1 MNLDTDIT
9 PFTKI
14 NSKWITGLNLKCK
27 TIKLLEDNIGEN
39 LDDLG
44 FGDDF
49 LDTTPKAGS
58 MKEKTDKL
66 DFTTIQDCS
75 VKDTVKRIKRQA
87 ICWEKIFSKHIP
99 DKELV
104 PTQRTLRIQQ

>member
-1 MNLDTDIT
+1 
-9 PFTKI
+9 
-14 NSKWITGLNLKCK
+14 
-27 TIKLLEDNIGEN
+27 
-39 LDDLG
+39 
-44 FGDDF
+44 
-49 LDTTPKAGS
+49 